1 MGQQGFL
8 RLSPVFEGFLDAFAA
23 CGVCFGG
30 LIYCLELWAVLTDHG
45 MQVLICSNCCPPCAG
60 SILSLVSNCLGKY
73 VSGFFVRCLWWFSR
87 EKLPLGAGCHVRVDP
102 ASWAGRSEC
111 PCRVVLS
118 SHQRSKCRAGA
129 LPLDWVRIAAEFDR
143 CAHDTVI
150 QA

>member
-73 VSGFFVRCLWWFSR
+73 VSGFFVRCLWWFS
-87 EKLPLGAGCHVRVDP
+87 
-102 ASWAGRSEC
+102 SGRS
-111 PCRVVLS
+111 CRWELGVMFGWILRPGQVGRNV
-118 SHQRSKCRAGA
+118 HAGSYSPA
-129 LPLDWVRIAAEFDR
+129 IKEVNAGQGRYLLIGSGLLQNSTAAR
-143 CAHDTVI
+143 MI
-150 QA
+150 Q